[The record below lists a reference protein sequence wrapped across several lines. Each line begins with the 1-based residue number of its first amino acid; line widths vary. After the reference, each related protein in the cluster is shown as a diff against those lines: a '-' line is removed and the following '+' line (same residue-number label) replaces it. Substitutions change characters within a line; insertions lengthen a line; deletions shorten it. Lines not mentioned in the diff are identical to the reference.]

1 VAKDLVLLL
10 VRGER
15 PQFAAALAPEGRALV
30 DVYQAAQK
38 TGRFGVARE
47 VVVSEL
53 RPPQRD
59 ALRLVGFRVPA
70 SVTGP
75 AAAAAAP
82 GGAAAPVST
91 AAVPAAAGSANLKL
105 EGSWIGSEDESGEK
119 RYLTA
124 NFRSGSGTVAY
135 EGIVT
140 LTVPLLSLETPQRGM
155 AKWSLQFKGGIRYYT
170 GKWDGQ
176 SLRGNFSR
184 DSAGASPIGTFE
196 LRPR

>member
-1 VAKDLVLLL
+1 ML

-15 PQFAAALAPEGRALV
+15 PQFAAALAPEGRALA
-30 DVYQAAQK
+30 DVFQAAQR

-47 VVVSEL
+47 IVTGL
-53 RPPQRD
+53 RPPQRE

-75 AAAAAAP
+75 SMPALPAGTAAGTPPVGAATPAP
-82 GGAAAPVST
+82 GGAA
-91 AAVPAAAGSANLKL
+91 LRL
-105 EGSWIGSEDESGEK
+105 EGAWIGSEVEGGER

-124 NFRSGSGTVAY
+124 TFRSGSGSVAY

-140 LTVPLLSLETPQRGM
+140 LTVPLLTLETPQRGM
-155 AKWSLQFKGGIRYYT
+155 VRFSLQFKGGIRYYN

-176 SLRGNFSR
+176 TLTGKFSR
-184 DSAGASPIGTFE
+184 DPAGADAIGTFE